1 MSFRKPVG
9 LFILILAATLC
20 CSRAFAAEFTAELR
34 IIQPQDSVTLKLY
47 VRDHLYRVEKL
58 EGEDQMIAIEN
69 RQTDMTTAL
78 NPEEKTYLELKGSE
92 GAFANPVKG
101 WGYLTDGTEETA
113 VGPATVNGLECEH
126 YTYAYPGQAEPFLE
140 IWKSKKLDHF
150 VKYLVHYGAGS
161 GDGSLELINVV
172 EEAVDDELFTV
183 PAGYTRLKTDEEIEL
198 ERPAI
203 TVEFVSESPV
213 GRRLAPGGELRVKT
227 DPEISIRV
235 QLQNLIKDTSSCQ
248 IHILKG
254 GQKIDFGEIT
264 PPPEETF
271 SLSYSGERREPL
283 YGQQYQAD
291 EVRIKLNRGRMM
303 VTVYQEYSSFDEVK
317 RYQYYVA
324 PPGRGI
330 AAIEGHPINIKII
343 GDSPAAAV
351 SKIKLHVYQQE
362 FVDGLEQKNTID
374 KLEFELKNGE
384 VKALDYPLEKKADY
398 FNIEVEEGGGVK
410 LFTEQP

>member
-1 MSFRKPVG
+1 MSIRKAVG
-9 LFILILAATLC
+9 LFILIGGVILC
-20 CSRAFAAEFTAELR
+20 SNQAFAAEFTAELL
-34 IIQPQDSVTLKLY
+34 IIQPHDSVTLKLY

-78 NPEEKTYLELKGSE
+78 NPEEKTYIELKGPE

-101 WGYLTDGTEETA
+101 WGYMTDNTEETA
-113 VGPATVNGLECEH
+113 VGAATVNGLECEH
-126 YTYAYPGQAEPFLE
+126 FTYAYPGQAEPFLE

-161 GDGSLELINVV
+161 GDGSLELLNVV
-172 EEAVDDELFTV
+172 EGPVDDALFTV
-183 PAGYTRLKTDEEIEL
+183 PEGYTRLKTEEEIEL
-198 ERPAI
+198 ERPTI
-203 TVEFVSESPV
+203 TAEFACESPV
-213 GRRLAPGGELRVKT
+213 GRRMAPGGELRVKT

-235 QLQNLIKDTSSCQ
+235 KLQNLIKDTSTCQ
-248 IHILKG
+248 IHIYKG
-254 GQKIDFGEIT
+254 GQKVDFGNIT
-264 PPPEETF
+264 PPKEETY
-271 SLSYSGERREPL
+271 SLSYGGESNEPL
-283 YGQQYQAD
+283 YGRQYQAD
-291 EVRIKLNRGRMM
+291 EVRIKLDRGRMM
-303 VTVYQEYSSFDEVK
+303 VTVYQEYSSFDNVK
-317 RYQYYVA
+317 RHQYYVA

-330 AAIEGHPINIKII
+330 AAYEGRPINIKII
-343 GDSPAAAV
+343 GDSPAAEV

-384 VKALDYPLEKKADY
+384 VKTLDYPVEKKANH
-398 FNIEVEEGGGVK
+398 FNIELGEGGGVK